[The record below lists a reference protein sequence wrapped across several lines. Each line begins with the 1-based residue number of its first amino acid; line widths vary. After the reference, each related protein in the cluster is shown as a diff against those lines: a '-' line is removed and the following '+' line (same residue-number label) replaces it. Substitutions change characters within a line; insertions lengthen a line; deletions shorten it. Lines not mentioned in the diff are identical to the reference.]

1 MIELNWNLFK
11 AKFNGKETSIFENL
25 AYQIFCT
32 EHNNS
37 TGIFRFK
44 NQAGIETEPIQ
55 TDEGFIGFQAK
66 YYDTKIADNKVDI
79 INSIKRAKRENPD
92 IIKIFFYLNQEFSE
106 SSTKKKKD
114 PAYKTEIEN
123 EAEKIN
129 LKIEWRVP
137 SHFERQ
143 LALSEN
149 QYLAEFFFGHG
160 KNVIDFI
167 EGLKKHT
174 ENLFFSIQT
183 DIVFNEQ
190 IIKIDRQEIISDL
203 NEVLYQPKSIIV
215 SGDGGCGKTAVIKEF
230 YEKLEGLTP
239 LYVFKAV
246 EFNLQ
251 EIKSLFNN
259 YGDYSLQDF
268 IKVHEKEQ
276 QKMVVVDSAEKISD
290 LEYQE
295 AFKEFISELLKNSWT
310 IIFTTRLSY
319 LDDLRFQ
326 FLSIYR
332 LPFEQIN
339 IEKLTEKEI
348 EDISKRYEFE
358 LPENT
363 RMRNIIRN
371 PFYLDEYLRSY
382 NSYANPVLYT
392 QFKETIWS
400 RKIQNSTFK
409 KNNAH
414 ISRENCFLNV
424 AKLRSEHGTFYV
436 SPTECSDTILS
447 LLLNDD
453 IIGYDKNSGGY
464 FITHDIYEEWG
475 LNILIERAY
484 KRAESYYAF
493 LNEIGTS
500 LAIRRAFRQWLSD
513 KLMDNIQD
521 VKLFIEEA
529 FESDNIAAY
538 WKDEIL
544 ISVLLSDYSEK
555 FFVQFREKILE
566 NDLSILKK
574 IIFLLRI
581 ACKEVDNELSKFL
594 DTAQNIDLNYVFTK
608 PKGKGWNSTIYLIYE
623 QQNSL
628 PVLFLAHII
637 PLLSDWCSDNK
648 KGNTT
653 REAGLL
659 ALKFYMDIQT
669 NEEYRYHSEFTE
681 PLIKIII
688 QSANEIKT
696 ELANLFDEILAR
708 PFKRRELHYDLS
720 KAVISSDMDNIS
732 IIIALPVYVLKLAEL
747 FWIDHKEKESYGSYD
762 VEEYYGLDK
771 YELLKYFPASA
782 LQTPLYWLLKFS
794 FRKAIDFILSFT
806 NRAVKN
812 YVDSG
817 FDKTVQ
823 EIELIIDGQIRK
835 QYLSHSL
842 WNMYRG
848 VGSPVSPYLLQS
860 MHMALEKYLLEIAEK
875 QDSKVLEGW
884 LIYLM
889 KKSNST
895 SITAIVTSI
904 ILAHPNRFFNVA
916 KILFSC
922 NTLFSYDNLRA
933 RMGEH
938 EAKSL
943 YSIGRGLDYRN
954 KRFEDERLK
963 TCDDKHRSYSLEN
976 LIFNYQF
983 FKDEQTSD
991 EEFEQ
996 RQKEIWA
1003 IIDRFYSEL
1012 PEKGKETNEDIK
1024 KRILL
1029 TRIDRR
1035 KMNPKVEKQEDK
1047 LIIDFNPEVDDELKN
1062 HGEEAARQSNEMTKY
1077 TALQLWATYKFD
1089 NSKKYGD
1096 YEQYENNPQLVLKET
1111 KEIIE
1116 GLKTGQN
1123 GTFQLFNNYIPAY
1136 TSSALIRE
1144 YSINLS
1150 ADELD
1155 FCKQTIL
1162 GYAIAP
1168 FQENYHYQISD
1179 GVEVSINALPFLIE
1193 LFPTEK
1199 AELLTT
1205 LLFILFDSTPIGSY
1219 KRVCD
1224 YAIESVLNNLWR
1236 ISFEGAQ
1243 KILYGFLKFKPIF
1256 NSTLNEARN
1265 EFAKTSGWTRY
1276 SQAKVISAFVEMHE
1290 NEIEKFM
1297 SNSLKIEDVDITK
1310 YSLEDLEIAFQLVP
1324 YDTDDPYL
1332 IFFVCKMSS
1341 VFAEKLLKNDRNIGR
1356 RSRDRNKEI
1365 DHLLRLRIFKRF
1377 SYFILFRD
1385 IKDIQNYIQP
1395 FVDNFS
1401 VNEHTAMFFQEIIS
1415 AEDRVNRYNQFWTVW
1430 ESFYKK
1436 LKEGSF
1442 SDSYRLSEVVHNYL
1456 LAWPYWNKSAMT
1468 WHSLKEREK
1477 SFYKKVVKDMGY
1489 LPCVLDSI
1497 AKLLNEIGSEFLN
1510 EGIFWISD
1518 MVRKNSENKLETN
1531 TVYYIEKL
1539 VRKYVFLNR
1548 NKVRQDIRIK
1558 SRILIILNFLIERGS
1573 VNAYLLREDVL

>member
-79 INSIKRAKRENPD
+79 INSIKRAKRENPN

-143 LALSEN
+143 LALPEN
-149 QYLAEFFFGHG
+149 LYLTEFFFGHG
-160 KNVIDFI
+160 KNIIDFI

-190 IIKIDRQEIISDL
+190 IIKIDRQQIISVL
-203 NEVLYQPKSIIV
+203 NDTLHQPKPIIV
-215 SGDGGCGKTAVIKEF
+215 SGEGGCGKTAVIKEF

-239 LYVFKAV
+239 LYIFKAV
-246 EFNLQ
+246 EFNLL

-268 IKVHEKEQ
+268 IKVHEKER
-276 QKMVVVDSAEKISD
+276 QKIVVIDSAEKISD

-332 LPFEQIN
+332 LSFEQIN

-348 EDISKRYEFE
+348 ENISKRYEFE
-358 LPENT
+358 LPENA

-371 PFYLDEYLRSY
+371 PFYLDEYLRNY
-382 NSYANPVLYT
+382 NNYTHPVLYT
-392 QFKETIWS
+392 HFKETIWL
-400 RKIQNSTFK
+400 RKIQNSTLK
-409 KNNAH
+409 KNNTH
-414 ISRENCFLNV
+414 ISRENCFLNI
-424 AKLRSEHGTFYV
+424 AKLRSAHGTFYV

-475 LNILIERAY
+475 LNMLIERAY
-484 KRAESYYAF
+484 KRTESYYIF

-513 KLMDNIQD
+513 KLMDNIGD
-521 VKLFIEEA
+521 VKPFIEET
-529 FESDNIAAY
+529 FESDNIATF
-538 WKDEIL
+538 WNDEIL

-555 FFVQFREKILE
+555 FFVQFKEKILE
-566 NDLSILKK
+566 NDFSILKK

-581 ACKEVDNELSKFL
+581 ACKEVDNKLSKL
-594 DTAQNIDLNYVFTK
+594 MDASQDIDLNYVFTK
-608 PKGKGWNSTIYLIYE
+608 PKGEGWSSTIHLIYE
-623 QQNSL
+623 NQSSFPL
-628 PVLFLAHII
+628 SFLAHII
-637 PLLSDWCSDNK
+637 PLSSDWCNDNK
-648 KGNTT
+648 RGNIT
-653 REAGLL
+653 RETGLL
-659 ALKFYMDIQT
+659 ALKFYTDIQT
-669 NEEYRYHSEFTE
+669 NEEYRYSEFTE
-681 PLIKIII
+681 SLIKIII

-696 ELANLFDEILAR
+696 ELANLFDEVLAK
-708 PFKRRELHYDLS
+708 PFKRRGLHYDLC

-732 IIIALPVYVLKLAEL
+732 IIIALPDYVLKLAKL
-747 FWIDHKEKESYGSYD
+747 FWLASNEKEDSGYG
-762 VEEYYGLDK
+762 VEKYYGLDE
-771 YELLKYFPASA
+771 YRCHKYFPASA
-782 LQTPLYWLLKFS
+782 LQTPIYWLLKFS
-794 FRKAIDFILSFT
+794 HRKTIDFIINFT
-806 NRAVKN
+806 NNTVKN
-812 YVDSG
+812 YVDSR
-817 FDKTVQ
+817 FDETVQ
-823 EIELIIDGQIRK
+823 EVELVIDDGQIHK

-848 VGSPVSPYLLQS
+848 VGSPVSPDLLQS
-860 MHMALEKYLLEIAEK
+860 MHMALEKHLLEIAEK
-875 QDSKVLEGW
+875 QEPEITESW
-884 LIYLM
+884 LKYLI

-904 ILAHPNRFFNVA
+904 ILAHPNKFFNVA

-922 NTLFSYDNLRA
+922 DSLFSYDNSRA

-938 EAKSL
+938 EAKGI
-943 YSIGRGLDYRN
+943 YSIGRGLNYRN
-954 KRFEDERLK
+954 KHFEDERLK
-963 TCDDKHRSYSLEN
+963 TCDDKHRGHSLEN

-983 FKDEQTSD
+983 FKDEQISD

-996 RQKEIWA
+996 RQKEIWT
-1003 IIDRFYSEL
+1003 IIDKFYSEL
-1012 PEKGKETNEDIK
+1012 PEKAKETDEDIK
-1024 KRILL
+1024 TQLL
-1029 TRIDRR
+1029 LARIDRR
-1035 KMNPKVEKQEDK
+1035 KMSPKVEKQEDK
-1047 LIIDFNPEVDDELKN
+1047 LIIDFNPKIDDELKN
-1062 HGEEAARQSNEMTKY
+1062 YSEEAARQSNEMFKY

-1089 NSKKYGD
+1089 NSKKYKD
-1096 YEQYENNPQLVLKET
+1096 YEQYENNPHLVLKET

-1116 GLKTGQN
+1116 GLKTGQD
-1123 GTFQLFNNYIPAY
+1123 GTFQLFNNSIPAY
-1136 TSSALIRE
+1136 TCSALLRE
-1144 YSINLS
+1144 YSSKLS

-1155 FCKQTIL
+1155 FCKQTTL
-1162 GYAIAP
+1162 KYAMAP
-1168 FQENYHYQISD
+1168 FQENYQYQISD
-1179 GVEVSINALPFLIE
+1179 GVEVAINALPFLIE
-1193 LFPTEK
+1193 LFPAEK
-1199 AELLTT
+1199 GELLTI
-1205 LLFILFDSTPIGSY
+1205 LLFTLFDSTPIGSY

-1224 YAIESVLNNLWR
+1224 YAIESVLNNLWK
-1236 ISFEGAQ
+1236 ISFEDAQ

-1276 SQAKVISAFVEMHE
+1276 SQAKVISAFVEMYE

-1332 IFFVCKMSS
+1332 TSFVCKMTS
-1341 VFAEKLLKNDRNIGR
+1341 VFAEKLLEDESNIGR
-1356 RSRDRNKEI
+1356 RSRNRKKEV
-1365 DHLLRLRIFKRF
+1365 DHLLRHKVFRRY

-1385 IKDIQNYIQP
+1385 VKDIKNHIQP

-1401 VNEHTAMFFQEIIS
+1401 VNEHMAMFFQEIIS
-1415 AEDRVNRYNQFWTVW
+1415 AEDRANRYNQFWTVW

-1442 SDSYRLSEVVHNYL
+1442 SGSYRLSEVVHNYL

-1477 SFYKKVVKDMGY
+1477 SFYKKVVKDMGH

-1518 MVRKNSENKLETN
+1518 MVGKNSENKLETN

-1558 SRILIILNFLIERGS
+1558 SRILTILNFLIERGS